1 MQEDDD
7 QLGLAHFV
15 EHMAFNGSK
24 NFKKNELVDY
34 LESVGTKFGPDLNA
48 YTSFDETV
56 YMLQVRTDDEEK
68 MMKGMTVLEDWAGG
82 LTFDHEEIDKERGVV
97 ESEWR
102 SRLSPDQR
110 MQNKYFPIMYKDS
123 RYATRLPIGDPD
135 IINNAN
141 YDVVKRYYNDW
152 YRPNLMAV
160 VVVGDVDVD
169 KMEAD
174 IKARFGKLENPKV
187 PRAKEKYDVPGHQE
201 TLVSIVSDK
210 EASFTRVNLMYKH
223 KGEKTKNEADFRR
236 SLTHNLYNSMLNAR
250 LDELTQSPEPPFT
263 FAYTGYGGDVGS
275 LATYSSYA
283 FTKEGGAPMGLETV
297 LTETKRVI
305 DHGFNQSELDRK
317 KLEMIKGIE
326 RAVKEMDKVESRRLV
341 GKYVYHFLKGNPIPS
356 ETQREVLYKKLIP
369 TITLKEVNELGAK
382 WVTDANRVVVIT
394 GPEKEEVPMPTEAEI
409 LGVFDKV
416 ATKTLEPYEDKVSDE
431 PLLAIDLQ
439 PVDIKDSKMVESVGI
454 TEFTLANGVKVILKP
469 TDFKND
475 EIMMRAYSP
484 GGTSLYSD
492 ADYPSAANAARIINE
507 GGIST
512 FDLPQLQKKLAGK
525 KVNVSP
531 SIGSMY
537 EYMNG
542 GCSPDDLETM
552 MQLTY
557 LYFNAPRANEDIV
570 TSYINKQKS
579 IYKNLF
585 SNPQYWFFDQ
595 SSKIKYDNHPR
606 MGFPTEEQLDK
617 ISLEKVMEVY
627 KDRFADASD
636 FTFFF
641 VGNFDVAAMK
651 EMTAKYL
658 GNLPNIGRKETW
670 KDLGINMVGG
680 NVNKTLTKGEAP
692 KSQIDMTFHGKYDK
706 WSPREVYKFYMAAD
720 LLRIKMRESMREDK
734 GGVYG
739 VGVRG
744 NVSKYPK
751 SQYSINISFNSEP
764 DKVEELIKTGLND
777 IETIRKEGVQ
787 ESDLNKVKET
797 RVQSRTKDL
806 KENNWWM
813 GNIQGV
819 YRDGWNTFDNFSLE
833 SYQSI
838 IESVT
843 PAEIQE
849 TIKQYYDDANF
860 MRIVMNPA
868 PAETN

>member
-1 MQEDDD
+1 
-7 QLGLAHFV
+7 
-15 EHMAFNGSK
+15 
-24 NFKKNELVDY
+24 
-34 LESVGTKFGPDLNA
+34 
-48 YTSFDETV
+48 
-56 YMLQVRTDDEEK
+56 
-68 MMKGMTVLEDWAGG
+68 
-82 LTFDHEEIDKERGVV
+82 
-97 ESEWR
+97 
-102 SRLSPDQR
+102 
-110 MQNKYFPIMYKDS
+110 
-123 RYATRLPIGDPD
+123 
-135 IINNAN
+135 
-141 YDVVKRYYNDW
+141 
-152 YRPNLMAV
+152 
-160 VVVGDVDVD
+160 
-169 KMEAD
+169 
-174 IKARFGKLENPKV
+174 
-187 PRAKEKYDVPGHQE
+187 
-201 TLVSIVSDK
+201 
-210 EASFTRVNLMYKH
+210 
-223 KGEKTKNEADFRR
+223 
-236 SLTHNLYNSMLNAR
+236 
-250 LDELTQSPEPPFT
+250 
-263 FAYTGYGGDVGS
+263 
-275 LATYSSYA
+275 
-283 FTKEGGAPMGLETV
+283 
-297 LTETKRVI
+297 ETKRVI

-356 ETQREVLYKKLIP
+356 ETQREVLYKKLLP
-369 TITLKEVNELGAK
+369 TITLEEINALGKK

-394 GPEKEEVPMPTEAEI
+394 GPEKEASPMPTEAEV
-409 LGVFDKV
+409 LSVFDKV
-416 ATKTLEPYEDKVSDE
+416 AAKTLAPYEDKVSDE
-431 PLLAIDLQ
+431 PLLAVDLQ
-439 PVDIKDSKMVESVGI
+439 PVEIKDNKMIESVDVM
-454 TEFTLANGVKVILKP
+454 EFTLANGVRVVLKP

-492 ADYPSAANAARIINE
+492 EEYPSAANAARIINE

-531 SIGSMY
+531 GIGSRY

-570 TSYINKQKS
+570 KSYINKQKS

-595 SSKIKYDNHPR
+595 TSKIKYNNHPR
-606 MGFPTEEQLDK
+606 MGFPTAEQLDQ
-617 ISLEKVMEVY
+617 ITLEKVMEVY

-641 VGNFDVAAMK
+641 VGNFDVAQMK
-651 EMTAKYL
+651 KMTAKYF

-670 KDLGINMVGG
+670 KDLGINMIDGQI
-680 NVNKTLTKGEAP
+680 NETLTKGEAP

-744 NVSKYPK
+744 NVSKYPT
-751 SQYSINISFNSEP
+751 STYSINISFNSEP

-777 IETIRKEGVQ
+777 IETIRKGGVQ
-787 ESDLNKVKET
+787 EKDLNKVKET

-806 KENNWWM
+806 KENRWWM

-819 YRDGWNTFDNFSLE
+819 YQDGWNTFDNFALDK
-833 SYQSI
+833 YQSI

-860 MRIVMNPA
+860 IRIVMNPA
-868 PAETN
+868 PTETN